1 MAAVTSPGGGDI
13 SGWAERN
20 NAQAKRLLGLMAA
33 AKPIQH
39 MAAPTLPHIG
49 GDHPKPQGMFVEFL
63 FGPGS
68 FVWPQDSESAL
79 ANDAT
84 SLGQQEQFYGE
95 KADEVGDHIKQAFNN
110 YWTAGKGAEAA
121 ESAYKQTM
129 NALLDQ
135 AEVCKVAKGLVSR
148 VSDDVGRTKR
158 LMAQESDA
166 AHAEVEAFLRSGSG
180 QSTAQVAVILAAHRT
195 IIQGHGAELHGH
207 VANDTL
213 LFTNKFKLAPG
224 GGPKV
229 RDAGNGTSS
238 DPSTDPAPPPP
249 GQTPGPAPSPNA
261 HGPHSVSSSDNHG
274 GVPGPGGLPGQA
286 SPFSGLSSDAAPG
299 SGPGPWASLLGS
311 GGGFPGLSGMPGMP
325 SGGGGGFPMSGL
337 QGMFSN
343 FGGGFPGA
351 GMGSPAGL
359 GAGMQ
364 ATPTSF
370 GADFGRGLAASAAA
384 AGGGV
389 PPVAPV
395 PTAPVTPLTAP
406 IESAPTTAAAAAAP
420 LSAPS
425 PASAP
430 APAAPAAGMP
440 AAGMTPY
447 GSVLPPGGSSMPTT
461 AGSMPAPASIPE
473 GGGGAAPAA
482 AGAGAGLLPVAGRR
496 DGAPVR
502 RDLAESDLQLAR
514 LAVAE
519 LAGAASVVDAGLDW
533 AVAVGRNPTS
543 GQTTLWVATND
554 GATYIP
560 PGVYLRKTMP
570 IAARFDDDFDARWFG
585 WVNPAEKAVR
595 AARARGDAVGAVAT
609 TWGWGS
615 DFLEDPESGVREVAI
630 GVPQFGSDSPASE
643 LLPSRSHRLQTV
655 DAALYADLQAA
666 GERGVRDYCREL
678 VRRLAFGG
686 LGDELS
692 PVAQSVADALVG
704 GRWPKIEEWAAL
716 GAEYETA
723 LLLMGAQRPGLNGI
737 LDADQAITYEKL
749 FVNCR
754 RLEALLCWDRFGGDL
769 SNVVYAAW
777 VAGVCAPLKELA
789 LH

>member
-1 MAAVTSPGGGDI
+1 
-13 SGWAERN
+13 
-20 NAQAKRLLGLMAA
+20 
-33 AKPIQH
+33 
-39 MAAPTLPHIG
+39 
-49 GDHPKPQGMFVEFL
+49 
-63 FGPGS
+63 
-68 FVWPQDSESAL
+68 
-79 ANDAT
+79 
-84 SLGQQEQFYGE
+84 
-95 KADEVGDHIKQAFNN
+95 
-110 YWTAGKGAEAA
+110 
-121 ESAYKQTM
+121 
-129 NALLDQ
+129 
-135 AEVCKVAKGLVSR
+135 
-148 VSDDVGRTKR
+148 
-158 LMAQESDA
+158 
-166 AHAEVEAFLRSGSG
+166 
-180 QSTAQVAVILAAHRT
+180 
-195 IIQGHGAELHGH
+195 
-207 VANDTL
+207 
-213 LFTNKFKLAPG
+213 
-224 GGPKV
+224 
-229 RDAGNGTSS
+229 
-238 DPSTDPAPPPP
+238 
-249 GQTPGPAPSPNA
+249 
-261 HGPHSVSSSDNHG
+261 
-274 GVPGPGGLPGQA
+274 
-286 SPFSGLSSDAAPG
+286 
-299 SGPGPWASLLGS
+299 
-311 GGGFPGLSGMPGMP
+311 MP

-343 FGGGFPGA
+343 FGGFPGA
-351 GMGSPAGL
+351 GMASPAGL

-364 ATPTSF
+364 PPPASF

-395 PTAPVTPLTAP
+395 PTAPITPLAAP
-406 IESAPTTAAAAAAP
+406 IESAPTSAAAAAAP
-420 LSAPS
+420 VSAPT
-425 PASAP
+425 PAQAA

-440 AAGMTPY
+440 AGGMAPY
-447 GSVLPPGGSSMPTT
+447 GSVLPPGGSSMPTA
-461 AGSMPAPASIPE
+461 AGSMPAPASIPA
-473 GGGGAAPAA
+473 GGGGGIPAA

-496 DGAPVR
+496 DGAAVR

-554 GATYIP
+554 GAAYIP

-609 TWGWGS
+609 TWGWPS
-615 DFLEDPESGVREVAI
+615 DFLEDPESGVREVAT
-630 GVPQFGSDSPASE
+630 GVPQAGSDSPASE

-704 GRWPKIEEWAAL
+704 GRWPKLEEWAAL

-737 LDADQAITYEKL
+737 LDRDQAITYEKL

-777 VAGVCAPLKELA
+777 VVGVCAPLKELV

>member
-1 MAAVTSPGGGDI
+1 MAAVTTPGGGDI

-20 NAQAKRLLGLMAA
+20 NAQATRLLGLMDA

-39 MAAPTLPHIG
+39 MSAPTLPHIG

-79 ANDAT
+79 ANGAT
-84 SLGQQEQFYGE
+84 SLGEQEQFYGE
-95 KADEVGDHIKQAFNN
+95 KADEVGDDIKQAFNN

-129 NALLDQ
+129 NALLEQ

-224 GGPKV
+224 GGPKAK
-229 RDAGNGTSS
+229 DAGNPGHRRILRRMQATTSGS
-238 DPSTDPAPPPP
+238 NSSSARPYPAGLATASTRRMHRRTARAYSAQVP
-249 GQTPGPAPSPNA
+249 GNGLLPGRALLNRGWSGRTLGSAPGP
-261 HGPHSVSSSDNHG
+261 
-274 GVPGPGGLPGQA
+274 LT
-286 SPFSGLSSDAAPG
+286 
-299 SGPGPWASLLGS
+299 SLLGS

-343 FGGGFPGA
+343 FGGFPGA
-351 GMGSPAGL
+351 GMASPAGL
-359 GAGMQ
+359 GGGDA
-364 ATPTSF
+364 ASASASF
-370 GADFGRGLAASAAA
+370 GAGFRARVSGECRGGRRRRSAGRAGSDKHPSPRWPRRSKAHRRRRRPRPPRFPRRRQHQRRGTGSTRGRHAGRRYGAVWVSVAARGIVYADQRRARCRRQRPSR
-384 AGGGV
+384 AGGGDG
-389 PPVAPV
+389 
-395 PTAPVTPLTAP
+395 
-406 IESAPTTAAAAAAP
+406 I
-420 LSAPS
+420 
-425 PASAP
+425 
-430 APAAPAAGMP
+430 
-440 AAGMTPY
+440 
-447 GSVLPPGGSSMPTT
+447 
-461 AGSMPAPASIPE
+461 
-473 GGGGAAPAA
+473 PAA

-496 DGAPVR
+496 DGAAVR

-609 TWGWGS
+609 TWGWPS
-615 DFLEDPESGVREVAI
+615 DFLEDPESGVREVAT
-630 GVPQFGSDSPASE
+630 GVPQAGSDSPASE

-704 GRWPKIEEWAAL
+704 GRWPKLEEWAAL

-737 LDADQAITYEKL
+737 LD
-749 FVNCR
+749 R
-754 RLEALLCWDRFGGDL
+754 GPGDHL
-769 SNVVYAAW
+769 
-777 VAGVCAPLKELA
+777 
-789 LH
+789 